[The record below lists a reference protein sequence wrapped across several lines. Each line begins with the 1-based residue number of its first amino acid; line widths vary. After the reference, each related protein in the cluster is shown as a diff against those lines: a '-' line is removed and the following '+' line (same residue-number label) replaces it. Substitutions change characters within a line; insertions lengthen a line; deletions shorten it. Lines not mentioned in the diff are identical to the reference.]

1 MKTNAATVN
10 RCIPVWLHDVL
21 LGYGDPSAANFK
33 SERIKMY
40 SSNTVGVTP
49 LSAPLDFGDTFV
61 DDRHLQESFQGA
73 DIAIVRATKVEGKV
87 FSMLPPG
94 LTYVGPPPLTYG
106 SFLFIPY
113 FTVLGRQNYKLKFVE
128 EGTNIRIEATPYP
141 FPINAYT
148 GNQVPFTP
156 VQVEAIR
163 SGLSSGL
170 TLLVGPPGTGK
181 FVLLPQKLDC

>member
-21 LGYGDPSAANFK
+21 LGYGDPSSANFK

-87 FSMLPPG
+87 FCMLPPG
-94 LTYVGPPPLTYG
+94 LTYAGAPSPHVWLI
-106 SFLFIPY
+106 SFYSLFY
-113 FTVLGRQNYKLKFVE
+113 CTRSAKL
-128 EGTNIRIEATPYP
+128 
-141 FPINAYT
+141 
-148 GNQVPFTP
+148 
-156 VQVEAIR
+156 
-163 SGLSSGL
+163 
-170 TLLVGPPGTGK
+170 
-181 FVLLPQKLDC
+181 